1 MPAINIKHVDEHYE
15 LFVDDKFF
23 CSGDSIT
30 ECIKEYTNS
39 LKDK

>member
-23 CSGDSIT
+23 CSGDSIS
-30 ECIKEYTNS
+30 ECIKEYYDS

>member
-1 MPAINIKHVDEHYE
+1 MPAIEIKHADEHYE

-30 ECIKEYTNS
+30 ECIKEYTDS
-39 LKDK
+39 TKDK

>member
-23 CSGDSIT
+23 CSGDTIT
-30 ECIKEYTNS
+30 ECVKEYYDS